1 MLAKMM
7 QRNDQ
12 QTIREPK
19 YQEIKKF
26 NFLLVHLI
34 KQTQLQAHG
43 KIYKEEGQIPPITSN
58 NVEIHLNIKHISLQK
73 SKQASQ

>member
-1 MLAKMM
+1 M

-19 YQEIKKF
+19 YQEIRKI

-34 KQTQLQAHG
+34 KQTHNFKLMEKYTKKKG
-43 KIYKEEGQIPPITSN
+43 KSLLLHPIMWKF
-58 NVEIHLNIKHISLQK
+58 I
-73 SKQASQ
+73 

>member
-1 MLAKMM
+1 MLGKMM

-34 KQTQLQAHG
+34 KQTQLQGHG